1 MYPSKTQAVATAI
14 YGFDSAKIGILFQ
27 TTNNFAV
34 KKRHR
39 PQPHQYFGQKATN
52 ITAVIH
58 FFCNFAAGF

>member
-34 KKRHR
+34 KNAIGRNHM
-39 PQPHQYFGQKATN
+39 QYFGQKATN

>member
-34 KKRHR
+34 KKT
-39 PQPHQYFGQKATN
+39 PSAASTYN
-52 ITAVIH
+52 ILGKKQQT
-58 FFCNFAAGF
+58 

>member
-14 YGFDSAKIGILFQ
+14 YGLDSAKIGILFQ

-39 PQPHQYFGQKATN
+39 PQPHAIFWAKSNKHNRCYS
-52 ITAVIH
+52 
-58 FFCNFAAGF
+58 FFL